1 MLACA
6 ARAHLYQRL
15 AEEALR
21 RASLL
26 CDPGARHLLKRRK
39 GANRAGF
46 AFPLTGSPH
55 QAEIIT
61 LVDSSSV
68 MSSVPGR
75 ADPSSRSQLSPR
87 LPALPQEPRI
97 RMHGALLPGS
107 GHPSASKAVCAEVL
121 AEGGSTCAS
130 SSRTEALDM
139 VRPDASHV
147 PQAQRRILDSRK
159 QRENLEE
166 LHGRQGREALPQH
179 LLYTQGRHDYLGH
192 FTHKGL
198 QGQCV
203 QRPQA
208 VPLLSRCGLK
218 YCEWNLKK

>member
-75 ADPSSRSQLSPR
+75 ADASSRSQLSPG

-121 AEGGSTCAS
+121 AEGGSEHLCKQQQDRSTGYGQTGCLSCPS
-130 SSRTEALDM
+130 SPET
-139 VRPDASHV
+139 
-147 PQAQRRILDSRK
+147 DS
-159 QRENLEE
+159 
-166 LHGRQGREALPQH
+166 G
-179 LLYTQGRHDYLGH
+179 
-192 FTHKGL
+192 F
-198 QGQCV
+198 
-203 QRPQA
+203 
-208 VPLLSRCGLK
+208 
-218 YCEWNLKK
+218 